1 MGHNGSENFKTLLLL
16 HMTAKSFKLV
26 LNIPPMVITKL
37 CWGFLHFEIMIIND
51 FAFKYFKFTIV
62 PYGETQ
68 SSIIWKMSD
77 LTAKRSEIAIP

>member
-1 MGHNGSENFKTLLLL
+1 
-16 HMTAKSFKLV
+16 
-26 LNIPPMVITKL
+26 
-37 CWGFLHFEIMIIND
+37 MIIND

-77 LTAKRSEIAIP
+77 LTAKRNEIAIPWLQILWLFGAITIFL